1 MAELSIS
8 PQDIKSALDKFVDAY
23 EPSAATAEEIGYVT
37 ETVTALPISRACLAL
52 WPTSCCASKTVPW
65 VWQ

>member
-23 EPSAATAEEIGYVT
+23 EPSAATAEEIG
-37 ETVTALPISRACLAL
+37 LSLIHI
-52 WPTSCCASKTVPW
+52 
-65 VWQ
+65 